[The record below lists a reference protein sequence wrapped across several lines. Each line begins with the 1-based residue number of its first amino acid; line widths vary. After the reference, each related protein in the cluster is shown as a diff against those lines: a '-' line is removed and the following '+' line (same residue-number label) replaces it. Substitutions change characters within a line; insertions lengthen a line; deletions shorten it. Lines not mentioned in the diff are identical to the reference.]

1 MEKLKG
7 IVGLT
12 QAFRN
17 AVSDL
22 KDGSKIVFIG
32 SPFVCTPFVELLV
45 YSVRDRNFEAI
56 FIPKANEMEAR
67 KIVELEGIGYRIGD
81 EKADPSDPDAIV
93 LLGGLAMPKFGC
105 SADEVLGVIKRI
117 SKKKNPALI
126 GVCFMGIFKK
136 QGWDRAF
143 NFKKIIDASVEVE
156 VT

>member
-12 QAFRN
+12 HAFRN

-22 KDGSKIVFIG
+22 RDGSKIVFIG

-56 FIPKANEMEAR
+56 FIPKANEEEAR
-67 KIVELEGIGYRIGD
+67 RVIELEGIGYRIGD

-105 SADEVLGVIKRI
+105 SAEEVSRTIGRI
-117 SKKKNPALI
+117 SKKKNPNLI

-136 QGWDRAF
+136 QGWDKAF
-143 NFKKIIDASVEVE
+143 DFKRIIDATIEVE

>member
-12 QAFRN
+12 HAFRN

-32 SPFVCTPFVELLV
+32 SPFVCTPFAELLV

-56 FIPKANEMEAR
+56 FIPKTNEGEAR
-67 KIVELEGIGYRIGD
+67 KVIELEGVGYCIGN

-105 SADEVLGVIKRI
+105 SVEEVCRVIDRI
-117 SKKKNPALI
+117 SKTKKPILL

-136 QGWDRAF
+136 QGWDKAF
-143 NFKKIIDASVEVE
+143 DFRKIIDANLEVE